1 MTTQLAAAE
10 DLLCG
15 DHAEFD
21 AFRNHQIDVELERW
35 KNMDFFKDNPESD
48 DRIAK
53 RVRMIDRYLTRRDEE
68 KDQVA
73 NRATTVA
80 PSE

>member
-1 MTTQLAAAE
+1 
-10 DLLCG
+10 
-15 DHAEFD
+15 
-21 AFRNHQIDVELERW
+21 
-35 KNMDFFKDNPESD
+35 MDFFKDNPESD

-80 PSE
+80 HSE